1 MAGKQESPE
10 EVFDAT
16 KDQGSGSES
25 SENMVT
31 RRAKRRKAKKKSKS
45 LTKEED
51 SPSSRVV
58 IDAVG
63 ASIPS
68 NTEWASKELLEFV
81 MHMKN
86 GDNSVLSQ
94 FDVQA
99 LLLEYIKTN
108 KLRDPRKKSQI
119 ICDSRLENLF
129 GKARVGHFEMLKL
142 LESHFLVKEDSQP
155 DDVQGSVVD
164 DVVNHMEA
172 DGTTDAPT
180 KGSKDRRRKMRRKG
194 DLRGPQ
200 SNLGDYAA
208 IDIHNISLIYLR
220 RKLVEDLLEDIEK
233 FHDKVFGTFVRI
245 RISGS
250 NQNQDM
256 YRLVQVVGTYLYSDL
271 VSSLYLCMSHHL
283 VRFLDV

>member
-68 NTEWASKELLEFV
+68 NSEWASKELLEFV

-99 LLLEYIKTN
+99 LLLEYIKRN

-142 LESHFLVKEDSQP
+142 LESHFFVKEDSQP

-164 DVVNHMEA
+164 NVVNHMEA
-172 DGTTDAPT
+172 DGNTDAPT

-233 FHDKVFGTFVRI
+233 FYDKVFGTFVRI

-250 NQNQDM
+250 SQNQDM
-256 YRLVQVVGTYLYSDL
+256 YRLVQVVGTYLDSNL